1 MTEKIKKFIKK
12 GNYTKTKIV
21 LLILISIIGAFIL
34 TSIARR
40 GFIWDRIPILT
51 VILFFA
57 GSHFIFNIKELY
69 NNIYK
74 YRFYIA
80 GIVLIYAVLMGYS
93 GSSIGIYND
102 IIQPNNR
109 EIYYSPIFGDSRTI
123 RTDEWAVNA
132 PSFVSQCVDPN
143 GNNYSYYHD
152 SLRGTKTEMFSQ
164 LNQPILDILSI
175 GKPFTLGALIL
186 GASRGYSFL
195 WAASIIALLLVSFE
209 FCMVIS
215 KNNKLA
221 SLLGML
227 LISFSASTQW
237 WQCYN
242 IFTWG
247 MLAIVL
253 FDKFM
258 LTKKFSTKIL
268 CSIGIFISGIS
279 YIFYFYPTWQVPY
292 GYIYLA
298 VLIWV
303 VIKNWK
309 EYKINKKDI
318 LLIFAIIL
326 AIGAILGIYFV
337 KSADALKLITGTDY
351 PGKRFET
358 GGKEIKTIFSYVYS
372 IIFPYKIDTI
382 GNPCELSSMISFYP
396 IPMLIALIYLVRNI
410 KTKKHFSFLIP
421 MLIIS
426 IVYSIFMVFGV
437 NEMFAKI
444 TLLYMTPAGRLAV
457 PLGFSQILLIVYM
470 LGNFTKEDIIL
481 KNEIIKKAGTVLA
494 SISIMYIALKT
505 DMNILQNHPM
515 YIYICGLILVYGIYQ
530 IVNINEEKNKKRLI
544 MLLMPVAILTG
555 ATVHP
560 IQKGISV
567 LTDKPVA
574 QKTQEIVSQD
584 KENNLWICDS
594 TNFMTNNY
602 LLASGA
608 KIINSTNL
616 YTNFDLYKTVLGEEE
631 SQKPEVR
638 YVYNRYS
645 HINMEITED
654 KNDIELVQQDSIKI
668 SLTSEKIREL
678 GVKYI
683 LTTRDLDQFDTED
696 VKYQKIYDEDGM
708 IIYHVEY

>member
-1 MTEKIKKFIKK
+1 MTETIKKFIKK

-318 LLIFAIIL
+318 LLIIAIIL

-382 GNPCELSSMISFYP
+382 SNPCELSSMISFYP

-410 KTKKHFSFLIP
+410 KNKKHFSFLIP

-494 SISIMYIALKT
+494 SIAIMYIALKT

-544 MLLMPVAILTG
+544 MLLIPVAILTG

-574 QKTQEIVSQD
+574 KKTQEIVSQD

-616 YTNFDLYKTVLGEEE
+616 YTNFDLYKTVLGEEK

>member
-57 GSHFIFNIKELY
+57 GSHFIFHIKELY

-93 GSSIGIYND
+93 GSSIGVYND

-318 LLIFAIIL
+318 LLIIAIIL

-426 IVYSIFMVFGV
+426 IVYSIFMLFGV

-470 LGNFTKEDIIL
+470 LGNFTREDIIL
-481 KNEIIKKAGTVLA
+481 KNEIIQKAGTVLA

-544 MLLMPVAILTG
+544 MLLIPVAILTG

-574 QKTQEIVSQD
+574 KKTQEIVSQD

>member
-57 GSHFIFNIKELY
+57 GSHFILNIKELY

-309 EYKINKKDI
+309 EYKINEKDI
-318 LLIFAIIL
+318 LLIIAIIL

-470 LGNFTKEDIIL
+470 LGNFTKDDIIL

-494 SISIMYIALKT
+494 SILIMYIALKT

-544 MLLMPVAILTG
+544 MLLIPVAILTG

-574 QKTQEIVSQD
+574 KKTQEIVSQD

>member
-93 GSSIGIYND
+93 GSSIGVYND

-109 EIYYSPIFGDSRTI
+109 KIYYSPIFGDSRTI

-195 WAASIIALLLVSFE
+195 WTASIIALLLVSFE

-318 LLIFAIIL
+318 LLIIAIIL

-410 KTKKHFSFLIP
+410 KNKKHFSFLIP

-470 LGNFTKEDIIL
+470 LGNFTKDDIIL

-494 SISIMYIALKT
+494 SIAIMYIALKT

-544 MLLMPVAILTG
+544 MLLIPVAILTG

-574 QKTQEIVSQD
+574 KKTQEIVSQD

-616 YTNFDLYKTVLGEEE
+616 YTNFDLYKTVLGEEK

-683 LTTRDLDQFDTED
+683 LTTRDLEQFDTED

>member
-1 MTEKIKKFIKK
+1 MEEKIKTFIKK
-12 GNYTKTKIV
+12 GNYTKIKMM
-21 LLILISIIGAFIL
+21 LLILISIIGAFTL
-34 TSIARR
+34 TTIARR
-40 GFIWDRIPILT
+40 GFIWDRVPILA
-51 VILFFA
+51 IIIFFI
-57 GSHFIFNIKELY
+57 GIHFIFDIKKIY

-80 GIVLIYAVLMGYS
+80 GIVLIYAVLMEYS

-102 IIQPNNR
+102 IIQPNNK
-109 EIYYSPIFGDSRTI
+109 ETYYTPIIGNSRTI

-132 PSFVSQCVDPN
+132 PSFVSQCVDPE

-152 SLRGTKTEMFSQ
+152 SLRGTNTEMFSQ

-195 WAASIIALLLVSFE
+195 WTASMIALLLVSFE

-215 KNNKLA
+215 KKNKLV

-258 LTKKFSTKIL
+258 ITKKFSTKIL
-268 CSIGIFISGIS
+268 CAIGIFISGIS
-279 YIFYFYPTWQVPY
+279 YIFYFYPTWQIPY

-303 VIKNWK
+303 IIKNWK

-318 LLIFAIIL
+318 LIILTIIL
-326 AIGAILGIYFV
+326 ALVGILSIYFI

-372 IIFPYKIDTI
+372 ILFPYKIDTI

-396 IPMLIALIYLVRNI
+396 IPMLIALVYLIKNI
-410 KTKKHFSFLIP
+410 KNKKHFAFLIP

-426 IVYSIFMVFGV
+426 IVYSVFMIFGV
-437 NEMFAKI
+437 NETFAKLS
-444 TLLYMTPAGRLAV
+444 LLYMTPPGRLAI

-470 LGNFTKEDIIL
+470 LGNFKKEDVIL
-481 KNEIIKKAGTVLA
+481 KSEWLKKVGTLLS
-494 SISIMYIALKT
+494 SIAIMYIALKT
-505 DMNILQNHPM
+505 DMNILQNHPI
-515 YIYICGLILVYGIYQ
+515 YIYICGLILIYGIYQ
-530 IVNINEEKNKKRLI
+530 IVNINKEENKKRLI
-544 MLLMPVAILTG
+544 MLLIPVAILTG
-555 ATVHP
+555 VSVHP

-574 QKTQEIVSQD
+574 KKTQEIVSQD

-594 TNFMTNNY
+594 TNFMINNY

-616 YTNFDLYKTVLGEEE
+616 YTNFDLYKTVLGEEK
-631 SQKPEVR
+631 SQRPEVR

-645 HINMEITED
+645 HINMEITAD
-654 KNDIELVQQDSIKI
+654 INDIELIQQDSLKI
-668 SLTSEKIREL
+668 YLTSEKVKEL

-683 LTTRDLDQFDTED
+683 LTTRYLEQFNTDD
-696 VKYQKIYDEDGM
+696 IVYKKLYDEDGM
-708 IIYHVEY
+708 IIYYVEY

>member
-93 GSSIGIYND
+93 GSSIGVYND

-109 EIYYSPIFGDSRTI
+109 KIYYSPIFGDSRTI

-303 VIKNWK
+303 IIKNWK

-318 LLIFAIIL
+318 LLIIAIIL

-470 LGNFTKEDIIL
+470 LGNFTKDDIIL

-494 SISIMYIALKT
+494 SIAIMYIALKT

-515 YIYICGLILVYGIYQ
+515 YIYICGLILIYGIYQ

-616 YTNFDLYKTVLGEEE
+616 YTNFDLYKTVLGEEK

-683 LTTRDLDQFDTED
+683 LTTRDLEQFDAED

>member
-195 WAASIIALLLVSFE
+195 WTASIIALLLVSFE

-309 EYKINKKDI
+309 EYKINEKDI
-318 LLIFAIIL
+318 LLIIAIIL

-544 MLLMPVAILTG
+544 MLLIPVAILTG

-574 QKTQEIVSQD
+574 KKTQEIVSQD

>member
-93 GSSIGIYND
+93 GSSIGVYND

-109 EIYYSPIFGDSRTI
+109 KIYYSPIFGDSRTI

-195 WAASIIALLLVSFE
+195 WTASIIALLLVSFE

-318 LLIFAIIL
+318 LLIIAIIL

-410 KTKKHFSFLIP
+410 KNKKHFSFLIP

-470 LGNFTKEDIIL
+470 LGNFTKDDIIL

-494 SISIMYIALKT
+494 SIAIMYIALKT

-544 MLLMPVAILTG
+544 MLLIPVAILTG

-574 QKTQEIVSQD
+574 KKTQEIVSQD

-616 YTNFDLYKTVLGEEE
+616 YTNFDLYKTVLGEEK

>member
-34 TSIARR
+34 TSIAKR

-303 VIKNWK
+303 IIKNWK

-318 LLIFAIIL
+318 LLIIAIIL

-410 KTKKHFSFLIP
+410 KNKKYFSFLIP

-470 LGNFTKEDIIL
+470 LGNFTKDDIIL

-494 SISIMYIALKT
+494 SIAIMYIALKT

-544 MLLMPVAILTG
+544 MLLIPVAILTG

-574 QKTQEIVSQD
+574 KKTQEIVSQD

>member
-57 GSHFIFNIKELY
+57 GSHFILNIKELY

-93 GSSIGIYND
+93 ASSIGIYND

-318 LLIFAIIL
+318 LLIIAIIL

-410 KTKKHFSFLIP
+410 KNKKHFSFLIP

-470 LGNFTKEDIIL
+470 LGNFTKDDIIL

-494 SISIMYIALKT
+494 SIAIMYIALKT

>member
-1 MTEKIKKFIKK
+1 MTETIKKFIKK

-109 EIYYSPIFGDSRTI
+109 KIYYSPIFGDSRTI

-303 VIKNWK
+303 IIKNWK

-318 LLIFAIIL
+318 LLIIAIIL

-544 MLLMPVAILTG
+544 MLLIPVAILTG

-574 QKTQEIVSQD
+574 KKTQEIVSQD

>member
-1 MTEKIKKFIKK
+1 
-12 GNYTKTKIV
+12 
-21 LLILISIIGAFIL
+21 
-34 TSIARR
+34 
-40 GFIWDRIPILT
+40 
-51 VILFFA
+51 
-57 GSHFIFNIKELY
+57 
-69 NNIYK
+69 
-74 YRFYIA
+74 
-80 GIVLIYAVLMGYS
+80 
-93 GSSIGIYND
+93 
-102 IIQPNNR
+102 
-109 EIYYSPIFGDSRTI
+109 
-123 RTDEWAVNA
+123 
-132 PSFVSQCVDPN
+132 
-143 GNNYSYYHD
+143 
-152 SLRGTKTEMFSQ
+152 
-164 LNQPILDILSI
+164 
-175 GKPFTLGALIL
+175 
-186 GASRGYSFL
+186 
-195 WAASIIALLLVSFE
+195 
-209 FCMVIS
+209 
-215 KNNKLA
+215 
-221 SLLGML
+221 
-227 LISFSASTQW
+227 
-237 WQCYN
+237 
-242 IFTWG
+242 
-247 MLAIVL
+247 
-253 FDKFM
+253 
-258 LTKKFSTKIL
+258 
-268 CSIGIFISGIS
+268 
-279 YIFYFYPTWQVPY
+279 
-292 GYIYLA
+292 
-298 VLIWV
+298 
-303 VIKNWK
+303 
-309 EYKINKKDI
+309 
-318 LLIFAIIL
+318 
-326 AIGAILGIYFV
+326 
-337 KSADALKLITGTDY
+337 
-351 PGKRFET
+351 
-358 GGKEIKTIFSYVYS
+358 
-372 IIFPYKIDTI
+372 
-382 GNPCELSSMISFYP
+382 
-396 IPMLIALIYLVRNI
+396 
-410 KTKKHFSFLIP
+410 
-421 MLIIS
+421 
-426 IVYSIFMVFGV
+426 
-437 NEMFAKI
+437 MFAKI

-544 MLLMPVAILTG
+544 MLLIPVAILTG

-574 QKTQEIVSQD
+574 KKTQEIVSQD

>member
-93 GSSIGIYND
+93 GSSIGVYND

-382 GNPCELSSMISFYP
+382 SNPCELSSMISFYP

-470 LGNFTKEDIIL
+470 LGNFTREDIIL

-544 MLLMPVAILTG
+544 MLLIPVAILTG

-574 QKTQEIVSQD
+574 KKTQEIVSQD

>member
-258 LTKKFSTKIL
+258 LTKRFSTKIL

-303 VIKNWK
+303 IIKNWK

-318 LLIFAIIL
+318 LLIIAIIL

-337 KSADALKLITGTDY
+337 KSADTLKLITGTDY

-372 IIFPYKIDTI
+372 ISFPYKIDTI

>member
-12 GNYTKTKIV
+12 ENYTKTKIV

-303 VIKNWK
+303 IIKNWK

-318 LLIFAIIL
+318 LLIIAIIL

-481 KNEIIKKAGTVLA
+481 KNGIIKKAGTVLA

-515 YIYICGLILVYGIYQ
+515 YIYICGLILIYGIYQ

-544 MLLMPVAILTG
+544 MLLIPVAILTG

-574 QKTQEIVSQD
+574 KKTQEIVSQD

-631 SQKPEVR
+631 SQKFEVR

>member
-57 GSHFIFNIKELY
+57 GSHFIFNIKKLY

-93 GSSIGIYND
+93 GSSIGVYND

-318 LLIFAIIL
+318 LLIIAIIL

-372 IIFPYKIDTI
+372 IIFTYKIDTI

-470 LGNFTKEDIIL
+470 LGNFTREDIIL

-544 MLLMPVAILTG
+544 MLLIPVAILTG

-574 QKTQEIVSQD
+574 KKTQEIVSQD

-654 KNDIELVQQDSIKI
+654 KNDIELFQQDSIKI

>member
-93 GSSIGIYND
+93 GSSIGVYND

-382 GNPCELSSMISFYP
+382 SNPCELSSMISFYP

-544 MLLMPVAILTG
+544 MLLIPVAILTG

-574 QKTQEIVSQD
+574 KKTQEIVSQD

>member
-93 GSSIGIYND
+93 GSSIGVYND

-309 EYKINKKDI
+309 EYKINKKNI
-318 LLIFAIIL
+318 LLIIAIIL
-326 AIGAILGIYFV
+326 GILAISLTLKAYEGITNVFGRDSTSGDVSTSEFNISIYDESDFANGSTNENSQFSPTASGSIV
-337 KSADALKLITGTDY
+337 QNAA
-351 PGKRFET
+351 
-358 GGKEIKTIFSYVYS
+358 EIKKYIKDTYHYRQGNDMSKY
-372 IIFPYKIDTI
+372 PLKIGDKDNSGYGVDCST
-382 GNPCELSSMISFYP
+382 FVTW
-396 IPMLIALIYLVRNI
+396 ALIMSGYD
-410 KTKKHFSFLIP
+410 
-421 MLIIS
+421 
-426 IVYSIFMVFGV
+426 
-437 NEMFAKI
+437 
-444 TLLYMTPAGRLAV
+444 
-457 PLGFSQILLIVYM
+457 Q
-470 LGNFTKEDIIL
+470 L
-481 KNEIIKKAGTVLA
+481 KNKSQLTTADLYNLVSKNSGRCAGFGWTYSKTSEPTATAKPGDLLLKTTKPKHVEIYMGSGTYGAGSNRQIKKEGY
-494 SISIMYIALKT
+494 ISYSGKT
-505 DMNILQNHPM
+505 FK
-515 YIYICGLILVYGIYQ
+515 Q
-530 IVNINEEKNKKRLI
+530 IVNSR
-544 MLLMPVAILTG
+544 
-555 ATVHP
+555 
-560 IQKGISV
+560 
-567 LTDKPVA
+567 
-574 QKTQEIVSQD
+574 
-584 KENNLWICDS
+584 
-594 TNFMTNNY
+594 
-602 LLASGA
+602 
-608 KIINSTNL
+608 
-616 YTNFDLYKTVLGEEE
+616 
-631 SQKPEVR
+631 
-638 YVYNRYS
+638 
-645 HINMEITED
+645 
-654 KNDIELVQQDSIKI
+654 
-668 SLTSEKIREL
+668 
-678 GVKYI
+678 
-683 LTTRDLDQFDTED
+683 
-696 VKYQKIYDEDGM
+696 
-708 IIYHVEY
+708 

>member
-303 VIKNWK
+303 IIKNWK

-318 LLIFAIIL
+318 LLIIAIIL

-470 LGNFTKEDIIL
+470 LGNFTKDDIIL

-494 SISIMYIALKT
+494 SIAIMYIALKT

-544 MLLMPVAILTG
+544 MLLIPVAILTG

-574 QKTQEIVSQD
+574 KKTQEIVSQD

-616 YTNFDLYKTVLGEEE
+616 YTNFDLYKTVLGEEK

>member
-57 GSHFIFNIKELY
+57 GSHFILNIKELY

-93 GSSIGIYND
+93 ASSIGIYND

-303 VIKNWK
+303 IIKNWK

-318 LLIFAIIL
+318 LLIIAIIL

>member
-123 RTDEWAVNA
+123 RTDEWAVNE

-318 LLIFAIIL
+318 LLIIAIIL

-382 GNPCELSSMISFYP
+382 SNPCELSSMISFYP

-410 KTKKHFSFLIP
+410 KNKKHFSFLIP

-494 SISIMYIALKT
+494 SIAIMYIALKT

-544 MLLMPVAILTG
+544 MLLIPVAILTG

-574 QKTQEIVSQD
+574 KKTQEIVSQD

-616 YTNFDLYKTVLGEEE
+616 YTNFDLYKTVLGEEK

>member
-303 VIKNWK
+303 IIKNWK

-318 LLIFAIIL
+318 LLIIAIIL

-410 KTKKHFSFLIP
+410 KTKKHFSFLIL

-515 YIYICGLILVYGIYQ
+515 YIYICGLILIYGIYQ

>member
-93 GSSIGIYND
+93 GSSIGVYND

-318 LLIFAIIL
+318 LLIIAIIL

-382 GNPCELSSMISFYP
+382 SNPCELSSMISFYP

-470 LGNFTKEDIIL
+470 LGNFTREDIIL
-481 KNEIIKKAGTVLA
+481 KNEIIQKAGTVLA

-544 MLLMPVAILTG
+544 MLLIPVAILTG

-574 QKTQEIVSQD
+574 KKTQEIVSQD

>member
-57 GSHFIFNIKELY
+57 GSHFILNIKELY

-195 WAASIIALLLVSFE
+195 WTASIIALLLVSFE

-303 VIKNWK
+303 IIKNWK

-318 LLIFAIIL
+318 LLIIAIIL

>member
-195 WAASIIALLLVSFE
+195 WTASIIALLLVSFE

-318 LLIFAIIL
+318 LLIIAIIL

-410 KTKKHFSFLIP
+410 KNKKHFSFLIP

-470 LGNFTKEDIIL
+470 LGNFTKDDIIL

-494 SISIMYIALKT
+494 SIAIMYIALKT

-544 MLLMPVAILTG
+544 MLLIPVAILTG

-574 QKTQEIVSQD
+574 KKTQEIVSQD

-616 YTNFDLYKTVLGEEE
+616 YTNFDLYKTVLGEEK

-683 LTTRDLDQFDTED
+683 LTTRDLEQFDTED

>member
-1 MTEKIKKFIKK
+1 MTEKINKFIKK

-93 GSSIGIYND
+93 GSSIGVYND

-109 EIYYSPIFGDSRTI
+109 KIYYSPIFGDSRTI

-195 WAASIIALLLVSFE
+195 WTASIIALLLISFE

-318 LLIFAIIL
+318 LLIIAIIL

-382 GNPCELSSMISFYP
+382 SNPCELSSMISFYP

-410 KTKKHFSFLIP
+410 KNKKHFSFLIP

-494 SISIMYIALKT
+494 SIAIMYIALKT

-544 MLLMPVAILTG
+544 MLLIPVAILTG

-574 QKTQEIVSQD
+574 KKTQEIVSQD

-616 YTNFDLYKTVLGEEE
+616 YTNFDLYKTVLGEEK

>member
-109 EIYYSPIFGDSRTI
+109 KIYYSPIFGDSRTI

-195 WAASIIALLLVSFE
+195 WTASIIALLLISFE

-318 LLIFAIIL
+318 LLIIAIIL

-382 GNPCELSSMISFYP
+382 SNPCELSSMISFYP

-410 KTKKHFSFLIP
+410 KNKKHFSFLIP

-470 LGNFTKEDIIL
+470 LGNFTKDDIIL

-494 SISIMYIALKT
+494 SIAIMYIALKT

-544 MLLMPVAILTG
+544 MLLIPVAILTG

-574 QKTQEIVSQD
+574 KKTQEIVSQD

-616 YTNFDLYKTVLGEEE
+616 YTNFDLYKTVLGEEK

-683 LTTRDLDQFDTED
+683 LTTRDLEQFDTED

>member
-93 GSSIGIYND
+93 GSSIGVYND

-109 EIYYSPIFGDSRTI
+109 KIYYSPIFGDSRTI

-303 VIKNWK
+303 IIKNWK

-318 LLIFAIIL
+318 LLIIAIIL

-515 YIYICGLILVYGIYQ
+515 YIYICGLILIYGIYQ

-574 QKTQEIVSQD
+574 QKTQERVSQD

>member
-132 PSFVSQCVDPN
+132 PSFVSQCVDLN

-303 VIKNWK
+303 IIKNWK

-318 LLIFAIIL
+318 LLIIAIIL

>member
-175 GKPFTLGALIL
+175 GKPFILGALIL

>member
-57 GSHFIFNIKELY
+57 GSHFILNIKELY

-303 VIKNWK
+303 IIKNWK

-318 LLIFAIIL
+318 LLIIAIIL

-410 KTKKHFSFLIP
+410 KNKKYFSFLIP

-470 LGNFTKEDIIL
+470 LGNFTKDDIIL

-494 SISIMYIALKT
+494 SIAIMYIALKT

-544 MLLMPVAILTG
+544 MLLIPVAILTG

-574 QKTQEIVSQD
+574 KKTQEIVSQD

-616 YTNFDLYKTVLGEEE
+616 YTNFDLYKTVLGEEK

>member
-303 VIKNWK
+303 IIKNWK

-318 LLIFAIIL
+318 LLIIAIIL

-410 KTKKHFSFLIP
+410 KTKKHFSFLIL

>member
-93 GSSIGIYND
+93 GSSIGVYND

-318 LLIFAIIL
+318 LLIIAIIL

-470 LGNFTKEDIIL
+470 LGNFTREDIIL

-544 MLLMPVAILTG
+544 MLLIPVAILTG

-567 LTDKPVA
+567 LTDKPVTK
-574 QKTQEIVSQD
+574 KTQEIVSQD

>member
-12 GNYTKTKIV
+12 GNYAKTKIV

-57 GSHFIFNIKELY
+57 GSHFILNIKELY

-303 VIKNWK
+303 IIKNWK

-318 LLIFAIIL
+318 LLIIAIIL

-470 LGNFTKEDIIL
+470 LGNFTKDDIIL

-494 SISIMYIALKT
+494 SILIMYIALKT

-544 MLLMPVAILTG
+544 MLLIPVAILTG

-574 QKTQEIVSQD
+574 KKTQEIVSQD

>member
-195 WAASIIALLLVSFE
+195 WTASIIALLLVSFE

-303 VIKNWK
+303 IIKNWK

-318 LLIFAIIL
+318 LLIIAIIL

-574 QKTQEIVSQD
+574 KKTQEIVSQD

>member
-303 VIKNWK
+303 IIKNWK

-318 LLIFAIIL
+318 LLIIAIIL

-410 KTKKHFSFLIP
+410 KTKKHFSFLIL

-616 YTNFDLYKTVLGEEE
+616 YTNFDLYKTVLGEEK

>member
-57 GSHFIFNIKELY
+57 GSHFILNIKELY

-303 VIKNWK
+303 IIKNWK

-318 LLIFAIIL
+318 LLIIAIIL

-470 LGNFTKEDIIL
+470 LGNFTKDDIIL

-544 MLLMPVAILTG
+544 MLLIPVAILTG

-574 QKTQEIVSQD
+574 KKTQEIVSQD

>member
-93 GSSIGIYND
+93 GSSIGVYND

-215 KNNKLA
+215 KNNKLG

-318 LLIFAIIL
+318 LLIIAIIL

-351 PGKRFET
+351 PGKRFKT

-396 IPMLIALIYLVRNI
+396 IPMIIALIYLVRNI
-410 KTKKHFSFLIP
+410 KTKRHFSFLIP

-470 LGNFTKEDIIL
+470 LGNFTKDDIIL

>member
-21 LLILISIIGAFIL
+21 LLIIISIIGAFIL

-93 GSSIGIYND
+93 GSSIGVYND

-318 LLIFAIIL
+318 LLIIAIIL

-470 LGNFTKEDIIL
+470 LGNFTREDIIL

-544 MLLMPVAILTG
+544 MLLIPVAILTG

-567 LTDKPVA
+567 LTDKPVTK
-574 QKTQEIVSQD
+574 KTQEIVSQD

>member
-12 GNYTKTKIV
+12 GNYTKTRIV

-318 LLIFAIIL
+318 LLIIAIIL

-382 GNPCELSSMISFYP
+382 SNPCELSSMISFYP

-410 KTKKHFSFLIP
+410 KNKKHFSFLIP

-494 SISIMYIALKT
+494 SIAIMYIALKT

-544 MLLMPVAILTG
+544 MLLIPVAILTG

-574 QKTQEIVSQD
+574 KKTQEIVSQD

-616 YTNFDLYKTVLGEEE
+616 YTNFDLYKTVLGEEK